1 MMTKPKTGVDVLREA
16 LRVWVRSPASR
27 DLGIGVAA
35 LEAFSMGTAN
45 LPPVIQRRT
54 WRQRLRNFE

>member
-16 LRVWVRSPASR
+16 LRCVRSPTSR

-35 LEAFSMGTAN
+35 
-45 LPPVIQRRT
+45 
-54 WRQRLRNFE
+54 